1 MPSVLRVS
9 VTGATGKMAREVIAA
24 VARDPELELVSV
36 VSRSA
41 SGSLAPLP
49 NGGTVPAYTTLEEAL
64 DRSQPEVVVDFTH
77 ATATLPFARAA
88 LPRGVS
94 MVIGT
99 TGLSQEQIAEIE
111 ELCRKHHVGSVLAPN
126 FALSAV
132 LLMYLARIAAPFFDH
147 VEVIELHHDQKRD
160 APSGTAL
167 ATVMQMAKARGRPFV
182 LPATEKETV
191 PGTRGGAVEGVAVHS
206 VRLPGLVAHQEV
218 IFGAQGQTLT
228 LRQDSTSRESFL
240 PGVLLAVKRVRSL
253 DGLVVGLEPLL
264 GLPVS

>member
-1 MPSVLRVS
+1 MPSPLRVS
-9 VTGATGKMAREVIAA
+9 VTGATGKMAREIIAA

-41 SGSLAPLP
+41 TGGPISLSD
-49 NGGTVPAYTTLEEAL
+49 GRVVPACPTLEAAL
-64 DRSQPEVVVDFTH
+64 ERSQPEVVIDFTH

-99 TGLSQEQIAEIE
+99 TGLPQEHIAEIE
-111 ELCRKHHVGSVLAPN
+111 ALSKQHRVGCVLAPN

-132 LLMYLARIAAPFFDH
+132 LLMYLARLAAPYFDH

-167 ATVMQMAKARGRPFV
+167 ATALQMAQARGRPFV
-182 LPATEKETV
+182 LPVTEKETV
-191 PGTRGGAVEGVAVHS
+191 PGTRGGAVEGVAIHS

-218 IFGAQGQTLT
+218 VFGAQGQTLT

-240 PGVLLAVKRVRSL
+240 PGILLAVKQVRSL
-253 DGLVVGLEPLL
+253 DRLVVGLEPLL